1 MPEAFDVIVV
11 GCGPVGAAATNL
23 LAERGLSVCVIEPYG
38 KPYALPRAIHFDHEI
53 MRILQS
59 AGLVDAILPLVHVPA
74 GSMVFGVDRRPIRPF
89 RPGTGQPALGFAA
102 SYFYRQPEIEAAMRA
117 ALSRR
122 PNVTLMFGQQVE
134 RVVQDTTGVSATTAS
149 GAVVSARYLV
159 ACDGARSIV
168 RRGLGIALDDLNF
181 DEPWIVVD
189 ALVDGEVTL
198 PPLYDTPPSVDMRD
212 VMFTIAD
219 PARPMS
225 YIPGA
230 GQHRRWEFMLL
241 PGETAADYE
250 NGDKVTALIDPWVKS
265 GSWQPLRQA
274 VYRFHALIADRWRDR
289 RIFLA
294 GDAAHQT
301 PPFFGQGLC
310 HGIRDVA
317 NLAWKLDAV
326 ITRSADDALLDTYES
341 ERRPQVHAVIDLSV
355 RMGRYIC
362 TLDPQIAAKRD
373 IDLRQP
379 GAPTAAA
386 DLIPPIGTGLIG
398 QHGAAVGTRF
408 IQPSMTQAGRTAL
421 LDCFTGKGFVLL
433 VRADAPDPIDLLPE
447 LVAGGATL
455 FRIAAA
461 DQMDEGS
468 GNTLVDQSGELLRW
482 LDLAGAFGVVVRP
495 DFYVYDVLTTAAA
508 AGVILRRL
516 ADRLRG
522 SDSGPD

>member
-38 KPYALPRAIHFDHEI
+38 KPYALPRAVHFDHEI

-74 GSMVFGVDRRPIRPF
+74 GSMVFGVDRHPIRPF

-102 SYFYRQPEIEAAMRA
+102 SYFYRQPEIEVAMRA

-149 GAVVSARYLV
+149 GAVVSAHYLV
-159 ACDGARSIV
+159 ACDGARSSV

-198 PPLYDTPPSVDMRD
+198 PSLHDTPPGVDMRD

-230 GQHRRWEFMLL
+230 GRHRRWEFMLL
-241 PGETAADYE
+241 PGETVADYE
-250 NGDKVTALIDPWVKS
+250 TGDKVAALIDPWVAR
-265 GSWQPLRQA
+265 GMWRPLRQA
-274 VYRFHALIADRWRDR
+274 VYQFHALIADRWRDR
-289 RIFLA
+289 RVFLA

-310 HGIRDVA
+310 HGIRDAA
-317 NLAWKLDAV
+317 NLAWKLEAV
-326 ITRSADDALLDTYES
+326 VKHGAANALLDTYQT
-341 ERRPQVHAVIDLSV
+341 ERKPQVRAVMDLSV
-355 RMGRYIC
+355 KMGRYIC
-362 TLDPQIAAKRD
+362 TLDPQVAAKRD
-373 IDLRQP
+373 LDLRQP
-379 GAPTAAA
+379 GAPIAAA
-386 DLIPPIGTGLIG
+386 DLIPSLAAGVIGEAGP
-398 QHGAAVGTRF
+398 AVGARF
-408 IQPSMTQAGRTAL
+408 IQPPMTQAGRIAL
-421 LDCFTGKGFVLL
+421 LDQFTGSGIVVLVSQAGSIEL
-433 VRADAPDPIDLLPE
+433 PPE
-447 LVAGGATL
+447 LAAGGATL
-455 FRIAAA
+455 YRIVTA
-461 DQMDEGS
+461 DATGDGCENS
-468 GNTLVDQSGELLRW
+468 LVDHTGELIRW
-482 LDLAGAFGVVVRP
+482 LDHARAVGVIVRP
-495 DFYVYDVLTTAAA
+495 DFYVYDLLPTAEAA
-508 AGVILRRL
+508 SVSLRRL
-516 ADRLRG
+516 
-522 SDSGPD
+522 SGQLGLAVTEPA